1 MKDVIQDIFTHCEK
15 FYIRF
20 KAVQPKHPCKI
31 CCLIH
36 GSDKDF
42 LTWILMETLKWTFL
56 LLVVYPVE
64 TITLNYGKERDIN
77 LKETSENGLGDF
89 IVSQKKQNWTRCGD
103 NMCQCKGYQ
112 ARCVNHGHQLNY
124 IPRFEKNITKLNFT
138 SNYLPFIDNETFT
151 NVTEFQLIFLVLRN
165 TSIKNCTRNAFNG
178 LKSLRSLFIRN
189 NTISSMELMDCLS
202 GITKD
207 LNHLDLEFIY
217 LDKPWDLDLDKIM
230 THSKISNLHLRSIEI
245 PHYNQSKL
253 STLKHLEII
262 QIYKSSM
269 NTVTFDYSST
279 LKKLEFAHN
288 QFFEFPKFCVND
300 YAYFPHLTYLNLGHN
315 NIQSIKPELLTCLKF
330 LKQFEIDNNRIHLIE
345 SNTFLNLPKLL
356 LVSISYNG
364 PDMVLQEFAFN
375 SSSLKEL
382 YLNDNDM
389 YFVDGQKHVS
399 KDAFKYC
406 TQLEVLRVSSNHF
419 EFTTSQM
426 FEETFSTL
434 VNLRIL
440 SLAHGGVQFLPS
452 FIPKYLGKLKTLW
465 LSHNNIIYIPEG
477 YFISLHSLQNVQ
489 LNSNKI
495 TTVKPNTFS
504 LQFLKKVK
512 SIDLSNNTFSC
523 TCELLWFINFLKTSP
538 IRKRF
543 IHFPKEYI
551 CGSPTVYSG
560 KQLLQV
566 RLSERTCAIT
576 YQTRLIIIS
585 VSAGIL
591 LLVLTISVVYRYRW
605 YLRYIL
611 YMARFQHVRYQ
622 RLLNGGENYNHD
634 VYLSSCDADF
644 DDVIYDYLVP
654 RLEVDMGLRL
664 YIPQRD
670 GQGNKIDQIISNMD
684 ASRKI
689 ILFISDKYVE
699 DGYCE
704 FEASYA
710 YNKYINEK
718 RDLMIVVVFKELGA
732 LNVTKTIHKIL
743 AVDNYIKWGWDE
755 ESVELFWLK
764 ITTAINNMDDLIP

>member
-1 MKDVIQDIFTHCEK
+1 MAT
-15 FYIRF
+15 F
-20 KAVQPKHPCKI
+20 K
-31 CCLIH
+31 
-36 GSDKDF
+36 
-42 LTWILMETLKWTFL
+42 WMFL
-56 LLVVYPVE
+56 LLVVCPVH
-64 TITLNYGKERDIN
+64 TITLNHDKEMDIN
-77 LKETSENGLGDF
+77 LKETSEDGLGDF
-89 IVSQKKQNWTRCGD
+89 ILSPKKQNWTRCGD

-124 IPRFEKNITKLNFT
+124 IPRFEQNITKLNFT
-138 SNYLPFIDNETFT
+138 SNYLPYIDNETFT

-165 TSIKNCTRNAFNG
+165 SSIHNCTRNAFNG

-207 LNHLDLEFIY
+207 LKDLDLEFID
-217 LDKPWDLDLDKIM
+217 LEKSWDLDLDRIM
-230 THSKISNLHLRSIEI
+230 THSKITNLHLRNIKI
-245 PHYNQSKL
+245 THYNQSKL
-253 STLKHLEII
+253 STLKHLKVI
-262 QIYKSSM
+262 QIFKSSM
-269 NTVTFDYSST
+269 NTATFDNSST
-279 LKKLEFAHN
+279 LKTLEFPHN
-288 QFFEFPKFCVND
+288 QFFEFPTFCVNG
-300 YAYFPHLTYLNLGHN
+300 YAYFPHLTYLDLGHN
-315 NIQSIKPELLTCLKF
+315 NIKSIKPELFTCMKF
-330 LKQFEIDNNRIHLIE
+330 LTQFYIDNNHIHLIE
-345 SNTFLNLPKLL
+345 SNTFSNLPKLY

-364 PDMVLQEFAFN
+364 PDMALQEFAFN
-375 SSSLKEL
+375 SSSLKKL
-382 YLNDNDM
+382 YLYDNDM
-389 YFVDGQKHVS
+389 YFVNKLKYVS
-399 KDAFKYC
+399 KDAFKNC
-406 TQLEVLRVSSNHF
+406 THLEALMLSSNHF
-419 EFTTSQM
+419 EFTTHQM
-426 FEETFSTL
+426 FEEMFSTL
-434 VNLRIL
+434 ANLKNL
-440 SLAHGGVQFLPS
+440 SLAHGGVQLLPR
-452 FIPKYLGKLKTLW
+452 FIPKYLDKLVEL
-465 LSHNNIIYIPEG
+465 LLGHNNIIYIPEG
-477 YFISLHSLQNVQ
+477 YFNNLNSLQKIEIY
-489 LNSNKI
+489 SNKI

-504 LQFLKKVK
+504 LQFLKQVK
-512 SIDLSNNTFSC
+512 GIDLSNNPFSC
-523 TCELLWFINFLKTSP
+523 SCELLWFINFLKTSP

-543 IHFPKEYI
+543 IRFPKEYI

-576 YQTRLIIIS
+576 YQARLIIIS

-591 LLVLTISVVYRYRW
+591 LLLFTISVVYRYRW

-622 RLLNGGENYNHD
+622 RLLNGGGNYNYD

-644 DDVIYDYLVP
+644 DDVIYDVLVP
-654 RLEVDMGLRL
+654 RLQEDMGLRL

-684 ASRKI
+684 ASRKV

-704 FEASYA
+704 FEASFA
-710 YNKYINEK
+710 YDKYINEK

-764 ITTAINNMDDLIP
+764 ITTAINNMDDLMP